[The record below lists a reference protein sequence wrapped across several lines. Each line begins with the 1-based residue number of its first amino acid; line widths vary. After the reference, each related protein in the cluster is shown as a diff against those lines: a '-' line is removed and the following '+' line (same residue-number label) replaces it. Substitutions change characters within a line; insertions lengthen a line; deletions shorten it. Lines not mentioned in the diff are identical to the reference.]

1 MFFKNTMLSGILP
14 AHKRDYHY
22 DNDRRNEQNMAI
34 NPMQILKIRDT
45 LNAFRSRHPGFSRF
59 IADIRRRGLPEGTVM
74 DMTVTM
80 PDGKTMQTNFR
91 VSQEDLDLIRM
102 LGELSRQK

>member
-1 MFFKNTMLSGILP
+1 MKEHIFSETLP
-14 AHKRDYHY
+14 AHTRDYHN
-22 DNDRRNEQNMAI
+22 DKDRRNEQNMAI

-45 LNAFRSRHPGFSRF
+45 LNAFRNRHPGFSHF
-59 IADIRRRGLPEGTVM
+59 IGDIRRRGLPEGTVM

-80 PDGKTMQTNFR
+80 PDGKTMKTNFR